1 MDFAEGLFKEAGQG
15 KQQWATATAMENHR
29 FWWENHY
36 VRVCVCV
43 YVEEIQCMYIVYVY
57 IYIYIYIRIDI
68 KYV

>member
-15 KQQWATATAMENHR
+15 KQQWATATAMENHL

-43 YVEEIQCMYIVYVY
+43 CVRNTMHVHCICVY
-57 IYIYIYIRIDI
+57 IYMHRY
-68 KYV
+68 

>member
-15 KQQWATATAMENHR
+15 KQQWATATAMENHL

-43 YVEEIQCMYIVYVY
+43 RNTIHVHCMYIY
-57 IYIYIYIRIDI
+57 IQMTLYMYMYMYI
-68 KYV
+68 